1 MSNTVKY
8 KLDDF
13 AEAEDCILIGIISS
27 SPDYTVCWHIN
38 KQFQINLSRCPDVK
52 LNITKKDKKEATI
65 DLFSEQVENVNKA
78 FNVSEHHVFKFID
91 EQFYS
96 DYYFITNKGTRLT
109 LEPQLKRV
117 TYFFE
122 INGMKAENAEQIIF
136 DLNAIEPI
144 EMAYLIG
151 KESIINK
158 LQLPV

>member
-1 MSNTVKY
+1 M
-8 KLDDF
+8 
-13 AEAEDCILIGIISS
+13 
-27 SPDYTVCWHIN
+27 
-38 KQFQINLSRCPDVK
+38 
-52 LNITKKDKKEATI
+52 
-65 DLFSEQVENVNKA
+65 VNEA